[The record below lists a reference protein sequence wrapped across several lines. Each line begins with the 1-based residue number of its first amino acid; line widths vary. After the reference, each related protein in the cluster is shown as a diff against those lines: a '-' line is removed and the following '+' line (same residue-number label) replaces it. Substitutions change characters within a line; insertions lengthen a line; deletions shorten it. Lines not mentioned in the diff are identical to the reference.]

1 LYVDRSVDV
10 AIQHESAMRTRVYAD
25 MQSLADRLVAPAA
38 LLRRTARIHPI
49 ELAPGVPV
57 IFVPIGT
64 PNLKAAIDHTIENA
78 GAGFDALV
86 DGVVLYHNNSF
97 VFGSICYEVQGT
109 PINSKARKTALLFDP
124 NRVWKH
130 SGAVASSEG
139 Q

>member
-1 LYVDRSVDV
+1 MLTKIFGGLILV
-10 AIQHESAMRTRVYAD
+10 AAISGCTTRVTDFTVISTKNQQATTGFVMGQRASGED
-25 MQSLADRLVAPAA
+25 C
-38 LLRRTARIHPI
+38 
-49 ELAPGVPV
+49 VPV

-139 Q
+139 R